1 MSKMLL
7 WSAADAGLKAGVL
20 GTALTYGFRHGFDWD
35 HIAAI
40 TDITSS
46 QDDSRRAM
54 FLATLYAV
62 GHAVV
67 VFVLGVLAII
77 AGDLLPAGIDEVM
90 GRVVGATLIALAV
103 YVFYSLLRHGRD
115 FRIRSRWMLVL
126 EGARRLIRRLRARD
140 KQPIT
145 IEHAHEHVVGYHD
158 HHHPA
163 EEAEVGHD
171 RTRIAVT
178 HSHTH
183 RHVGIAPDDPFM
195 SYGVATATGIGMIHG
210 VGAETPTQVL
220 LLLAAA
226 SVGGGAAG
234 IAVLAAFLLGL
245 FASNSL
251 VAAASAY
258 GYINAT
264 KSFVVYATVA
274 VLTGLFSLAL
284 GLVLLLSKD
293 AVLPTLFAG

>member
-67 VFVLGVLAII
+67 VFVLGVLAIV

-90 GRVVGATLIALAV
+90 GRVVGATLIALGV
-103 YVFYSLLRHGRD
+103 YVFYSLVRHGRD
-115 FRIRSRWMLVL
+115 FRMRSRWMLVL
-126 EGARRLIRRLRARD
+126 EGARRLIRRLRARNE
-140 KQPIT
+140 QPIT

-158 HHHPA
+158 HHHHP
-163 EEAEVGHD
+163 EEAEAGLGG
-171 RTRIAVT
+171 AVT

-226 SVGGGAAG
+226 SVGGSAAG
-234 IAVLAAFLLGL
+234 VAVLAAFLLGL

-251 VAAASAY
+251 VAAASAF

>member
-1 MSKMLL
+1 MLL

-46 QDDSRRAM
+46 QENSRRAL

-62 GHAVV
+62 GHAAV
-67 VFVLGVLAII
+67 VFVLGVLAIV
-77 AGDLLPAGIDEVM
+77 AGDFVPPGVDEVM
-90 GRVVGATLIALAV
+90 GRVVGATLIALGV

-115 FRIRSRWMLVL
+115 FRMRSRWMLVL
-126 EGARRLIRRLRARD
+126 EGARRLIRRLQGGSA
-140 KQPIT
+140 QPVT
-145 IEHAHEHVVGYHD
+145 IEHAHEHVVGNHGH
-158 HHHPA
+158 HHHPHEMQA
-163 EEAEVGHD
+163 GDADGAVI
-171 RTRIAVT
+171 TVT

-183 RHVGIAPDDPFM
+183 RHVGVVPDDPFM
-195 SYGVATATGIGMIHG
+195 NYGPATATGIGMIHG

-234 IAVLAAFLLGL
+234 IAVLVAFLIGL
-245 FASNSL
+245 FASNSV
-251 VAAASAY
+251 VAAASTY

-274 VLTGLFSLAL
+274 VLTGIFSLGL
-284 GLVLLLSKD
+284 GLVLVFAKD